1 MKKEPTSILE
11 RFNQS
16 ESEEA
21 VYQQDGDYKAFG
33 VSRHAVSLN
42 CISRTGKQFG
52 IAWSLYSDARCDS
65 EEGLV
70 IEFSHKI
77 VTSKGDHLFDLYQFI
92 LANRVT
98 FVAEADRATAKLNS
112 QDDEPVISMLS
123 VEERRD
129 S

>member
-1 MKKEPTSILE
+1 MKTESPSILD

-16 ESEEA
+16 ESEDA

-42 CISRTGKQFG
+42 CISRTGKQCG
-52 IAWSLYSDARCDS
+52 VSWSLYSDVTYVP
-65 EEGLV
+65 EEGV
-70 IEFSHKI
+70 VVEFSHKV
-77 VTSKGDHLFDLYQFI
+77 VTIKGEHLLSLYQFI
-92 LANRVT
+92 LGNRVT

-112 QDDEPVISMLS
+112 QNDEPVVSMLI
-123 VEERRD
+123 VEDRRD

>member
-1 MKKEPTSILE
+1 MKTEPKSILD

-52 IAWSLYSDARCDS
+52 ISWSLYSDARFDGS
-65 EEGLV
+65 V
-70 IEFSHKI
+70 PII
-77 VTSKGDHLFDLYQFI
+77 VES
-92 LANRVT
+92 
-98 FVAEADRATAKLNS
+98 
-112 QDDEPVISMLS
+112 
-123 VEERRD
+123 
-129 S
+129 